1 MSFQRGSASV
11 AIVALIVLALGAVG
25 AFAIWGDSDDGEP
38 DVIKERHVEKHVN
51 RTSEEDDGGL
61 DIDIDLL
68 PDDDGKENKGDSENS
83 NGQ

>member
-1 MSFQRGSASV
+1 MSLQRGSASV

-25 AFAIWGDSDDGEP
+25 AFAIWGDADDGKP
-38 DVIKERHVEKHVN
+38 DVIKERHVEKHVEK
-51 RTSEEDDGGL
+51 TTEEDDGGL

-68 PDDDGKENKGDSENS
+68 PDDDGKDESQNS